1 LTACGMGLVAG
12 VDEAGRGPLAGPV
25 VASAVILSAGRIPP
39 GIRDSKQLSALARAR
54 VFDEIL
60 AAALA
65 VGVGVVPPE
74 VIDHAN
80 IVRATLEAMAKAV
93 RSLRV
98 RPDCVVVDGRDLPDL
113 PVPVI
118 GLIKGDARCV
128 SVAAA
133 SIVAKVTRDHIM
145 LVMDTVY
152 PQYFFARNKG
162 YGTRDHIEAL
172 RLHGPTRIH
181 RFSFE
186 PVSASLGARLAE

>member
-1 LTACGMGLVAG
+1 MGSVAG

-25 VASAVILSAGRIPP
+25 VASAVILRAGRIPP

-54 VFDEIL
+54 LFDEIL

-74 VIDHAN
+74 MIDYAN
-80 IVRATLEAMAKAV
+80 IVGATLEAMGKAV
-93 RSLRV
+93 RSLRI

-145 LVMDTVY
+145 LIMDTVY

-172 RLHGPTRIH
+172 RLYGPTRIH

>member
-25 VASAVILSAGRIPP
+25 VAGAVILRADRIPP
-39 GIRDSKQLSALARAR
+39 GIKDSKQLSAPARRRA
-54 VFDEIL
+54 FDDIM

-65 VGVGVVPPE
+65 VGVGVIPPE

-80 IVRATLEAMAKAV
+80 IVGATLQAMAEAV
-93 RSLRV
+93 RSLGL

-133 SIVAKVTRDHIM
+133 SILAKVTRDHIM

-152 PQYFFARNKG
+152 PQYALARNKG

-172 RLHGPTRIH
+172 RRYGPTRIH

-186 PVSASLGARLAE
+186 PVLASLGARIAE